1 MKDKKEKHLIAEI
14 VKQFFISVPEFLAE
28 KVLLVVQGFHDLRV
42 RAGLYSI
49 LMGILYLLLVLVR
62 WIGGQITA

>member
-14 VKQFFISVPEFLAE
+14 VKQFFITVPEFLAE

-42 RAGLYSI
+42 RAGLYGI